1 MYEDEECKREDHI
14 NIDVFKDCPRCDSK
28 NIIIKESLK
37 VWDHCDRY
45 HLVDAVECL
54 DCDAIISI
62 DLLMRL
68 NEADKRIRNNLIYM
82 GV

>member
-1 MYEDEECKREDHI
+1 MYEDEECKREDHV

-28 NIIIKESLK
+28 NIEIRESLK
-37 VWDHCDRY
+37 VWEYCDRH
-45 HLVDAVECL
+45 HLIDAVECL

-82 GV
+82 GE